1 MLTEQWRKKY
11 EMKICKSQTF
21 GQYYLVK
28 SSRNRSIDFFSL
40 CFVDW
45 LLFGK
50 TFYLERE
57 IVQPNPLSIFVEKI

>member
-28 SSRNRSIDFFSL
+28 SSTNQSIDFFSL

-50 TFYLERE
+50 SFY
-57 IVQPNPLSIFVEKI
+57 